1 MSGQPR
7 PRRLACPA
15 CGTAL
20 VAPGGAEAGDEVV
33 VVCPG
38 CGESVR
44 ARRRNAGGV
53 PPPPPSTS
61 TSTETPRGLGLAWR
75 ARLLVALERACTLG
89 TGAGALALLACG
101 GFVPVLRRWLDDELD
116 GWGGVVTTLGGVRVE
131 PPRGDPDADLGPA
144 LARGDAPALF
154 DEVERAARHVGVRP
168 PGQVRV
174 SYLPCCGAVAWGRGD
189 RARAL
194 IVGLPL
200 LYVLTR
206 AELRGV
212 LAHELAHLARGD
224 ATRAARAVRFVEALD
239 QALAAP
245 GSGPLGWWARGCG
258 RLGRSLIAPVARGQE
273 LRADRA
279 AAALVGGERA
289 ASALIK
295 VALVQPL
302 FREVL
307 AHYAPPEAGEPTLYA
322 FFRDFWGRLPE
333 PVRTAMRHRLLTA
346 RSPQPSP
353 THPDLLD
360 RLDALRDL
368 PEPPCPPPHDGQP
381 AGVLVGDLEALERM
395 LHDRLYARP
404 APEPTIFHRAGS

>member
-1 MSGQPR
+1 MSGEPR
-7 PRRLACPA
+7 PRRLACPS
-15 CGTAL
+15 CGAAL
-20 VAPGGAEAGDEVV
+20 AAPGGDATVAEVV

-38 CGESVR
+38 CGGNVR
-44 ARRRNAGGV
+44 ARRRAVLAPAIPTPGG
-53 PPPPPSTS
+53 PPP
-61 TSTETPRGLGLAWR
+61 ETPRGLGLAWR
-75 ARLLVALERACTLG
+75 VWLLVALERAFGVG
-89 TGAGALALLACG
+89 TGAGTLGMLACG
-101 GFVPVLRRWLDDELD
+101 GFVPVLRRWLDDELG
-116 GWGGVVTTLGGVRVE
+116 GWDGVVATLGGVRVE

-144 LARGDAPALF
+144 LARVDAPALF

-168 PGQVRV
+168 PGQLRV
-174 SYLPCCGAVAWGRGD
+174 AYLPCCGAVAWGRGHE
-189 RARAL
+189 ARAL

-239 QALAAP
+239 QAPGDA
-245 GSGPLGWWARGCG
+245 GSGPLGWWARACG
-258 RLGRSLIAPVARGQE
+258 RMGRALVAPVARGQE

-307 AHYAPPEAGEPTLYA
+307 AHYAPPESGEPTLYRA
-322 FFRDFWGRLPE
+322 FRDFWGRLPE
-333 PVRTAMRHRLLTA
+333 ALRTAMRHRLLTS
-346 RSPQPSP
+346 RSPQASP

-368 PEPPCPPPHDGQP
+368 PEPAVAPAHDGQP
-381 AGVLVGDLEALERM
+381 AATMVGDLEALERM
-395 LHDRLYARP
+395 LHNRLFARP
-404 APEPTIFHRAGS
+404 APEPTVFHRAGS